1 MTTQPGDGLQNDRA
15 MRLDVER
22 FCRKSLLQFPLS
34 PSSRTYNERQS
45 TGDGEQIKRALLD
58 KLSSGS
64 VRAVC
69 ASSLHTYRTT
79 TFPETGLAAIPAEEW
94 RHYVAGDSALER
106 GVVTMQWTSQ
116 ISLPVV
122 GLCPIVA
129 TYSGVR
135 LSFED
140 LAREFPEVPWSRRKA
155 LRSTQPGTAR
165 AASSI
170 ASRPNNVID
179 LEAEERFRVPV
190 VSRRS
195 APGQ

>member
-1 MTTQPGDGLQNDRA
+1 MSDGKMDTEWSDWIPAGGVICDLQSSGDR
-15 MRLDVER
+15 
-22 FCRKSLLQFPLS
+22 
-34 PSSRTYNERQS
+34 
-45 TGDGEQIKRALLD
+45 EQIKRALLD

-94 RHYVAGDSALER
+94 RHYVASDSALER
-106 GVVTMQWTSQ
+106 GVVRMQWTSK

-129 TYSGVR
+129 TSSGVR
-135 LSFED
+135 LSFGD
-140 LAREFPEVPWSRRKA
+140 LAQEFPEVPWSRRKA
-155 LRSTQPGTAR
+155 FGSTQPATAR

-170 ASRPNNVID
+170 ANRPNNVID
-179 LEAEERFRVPV
+179 LDADERFRVAV

-195 APGQ
+195 APGL

>member
-1 MTTQPGDGLQNDRA
+1 M
-15 MRLDVER
+15 
-22 FCRKSLLQFPLS
+22 
-34 PSSRTYNERQS
+34 
-45 TGDGEQIKRALLD
+45 
-58 KLSSGS
+58 
-64 VRAVC
+64 
-69 ASSLHTYRTT
+69 
-79 TFPETGLAAIPAEEW
+79 
-94 RHYVAGDSALER
+94 
-106 GVVTMQWTSQ
+106 VTMQWTSQ

-165 AASSI
+165 VASSI

-179 LEAEERFRVPV
+179 LEADERFRVPV